1 MKKKIIF
8 CLISLAATMQL
19 NTEALAYTKID
30 STNTNLVNFNP
41 NAISRQ
47 LNPYVDTT
55 NLVYLTV
62 SYGANGAVTVTPA
75 NCPSP
80 YVLIGAEYGTDVVYL
95 GTPACQVWANR
106 CDGACNRAIG
116 GPAGGYCSAAPFNNC
131 VMQACIKV
139 AYTYTQTVAAGLQ
152 VLELNQT
159 VQTFQSGTTGGS
171 GFYGPSYTPIIAPPH
186 QPSRLICGKVGAQ
199 WANTP

>member
-1 MKKKIIF
+1 MKNKIIISIVS
-8 CLISLAATMQL
+8 LIATTQL
-19 NTEALAYTKID
+19 STQTLAYTKPD
-30 STNTNLVNFNP
+30 STNTTLVNFNSTP
-41 NAISRQ
+41 VIRQ
-47 LNPYVDTT
+47 LTPYVDTAD
-55 NLVYLTV
+55 LVYLTV

-95 GTPACQVWANR
+95 GTPTCQIWANR

-139 AYTYTQTVAAGLQ
+139 AYSYTQTAATGLQ
-152 VLELNQT
+152 VLELQS

-171 GFYGPSYTPIIAPPH
+171 GFYGPSYTPILAPPR
-186 QPSRLICGKVGAQ
+186 QPSRLICGKVSTQ
-199 WANTP
+199 WANAP